1 MGSGISPDPFFNGC
15 CMFIDEAQ
23 IYVRSGTGGNGAV
36 HFRREKYVPRGGPDG
51 GDGGRG
57 GDVIL
62 KVEHRLNTLSYFRHN
77 QKFIAD
83 DGKNGAK
90 QRMTGRS
97 ADPMIIKVPP
107 GTIVYDADT
116 GELLGD
122 LTERDQELLIAK
134 GGRGGRGNVHFV
146 SARHQVPR
154 VGEKGEPGS
163 ERNLRLELKLI
174 ADVGLV
180 GVPNAGKSSFL
191 AAVSNAEPKIA
202 DYPFTTL
209 EPNLGVVE
217 LDYENT
223 LVLADIPGLI
233 EGAHL
238 GAGLGDAFLRHIQ
251 RTKVLIHVLDGLSED
266 PIADFSQINAEMA
279 LFDPKLKQKQQIVVF
294 NKMDS
299 PEAQQKWPAV
309 KATLE
314 KLGYPNPMPISALAR
329 TDVKPVLWKALELV
343 KTAPEPEVVENVP
356 VYRPEEDPNEFVIEP
371 VEDGFAVSGKA
382 IERAAK
388 MTYWEHEGSVRRF
401 QRLMATL
408 GVEEALREAGISE
421 GDTVYID
428 EYAFDWQD

>member
-1 MGSGISPDPFFNGC
+1 
-15 CMFIDEAQ
+15 MFIDEAE
-23 IYVRSGTGGNGAV
+23 IYVRSGSGGNGAV

-57 GDVIL
+57 GDIIL

-83 DGKNGAK
+83 DGRNGAK

-97 ADPMIIKVPP
+97 AEPMIIKVPP

-116 GELLGD
+116 GALLGD
-122 LTERDQELLIAK
+122 LTERDQELLINK

-146 SARHQVPR
+146 SSRHQVPR
-154 VGEKGEPGS
+154 VGEKGEPGT

-174 ADVGLV
+174 ADVGIV

-191 AAVSNAEPKIA
+191 AAISNADPKIA

-233 EGAHL
+233 EGAHM

-251 RTKVLIHVLDGLSED
+251 RTRVLIHMLDGLSED
-266 PIADFSQINAEMA
+266 PIADFSQINSEMA
-279 LFDPKLKQKQQIVVF
+279 LFDPKLKQKEQIVVF
-294 NKMDS
+294 NKMDM
-299 PEAQQKWPAV
+299 PEVQEKWPDI
-309 KATLE
+309 KTTLE
-314 KLGYPNPMPISALAR
+314 NLGYHPMSISALAR

-343 KTAPEPEVVENVP
+343 KTAPEPEVLESVP

-371 VEDGFAVSGKA
+371 MEDGFLVTGKS

-401 QRLMATL
+401 QKLMETL
-408 GVEEALREAGISE
+408 GVETALREAGITE

-428 EYAFDWQD
+428 DYAFDWQD